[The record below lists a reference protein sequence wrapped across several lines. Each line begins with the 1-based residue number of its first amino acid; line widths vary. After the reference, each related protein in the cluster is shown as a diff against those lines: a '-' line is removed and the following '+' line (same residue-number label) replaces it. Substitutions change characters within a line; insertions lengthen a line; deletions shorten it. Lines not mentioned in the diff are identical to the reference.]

1 MDPAQNDRQ
10 PRPAPASLKD
20 GARPAHEDPSVHSNV
35 TPFPAPAAAAEA
47 AGHAH
52 HLPVWMARS
61 MMIVFVAFCIEI
73 GLVMI
78 TAPWVPHL
86 WDENGLVMAYPQLR
100 AFLAHNFVRGA
111 VTGMGILDIWYGIY
125 EAVHYHDP
133 KP

>member
-1 MDPAQNDRQ
+1 M
-10 PRPAPASLKD
+10 
-20 GARPAHEDPSVHSNV
+20 HSNV
-35 TPFPAPAAAAEA
+35 TPFPAPTVAADDAAA
-47 AGHAH
+47 HPH

-61 MMIVFVAFCIEI
+61 MMIVFVAFCIEV

-86 WDENGLVMAYPQLR
+86 WNENSLLAAYPDLR

-111 VTGMGILDIWYGIY
+111 VTGVGILDIWLGIY

-133 KP
+133 K